1 MEIKFVQFNSSIA
14 SQQISTP
21 TETYRIEN
29 TPWTD
34 KLTFIRPDEKSE
46 IPMYRVLDKVGKII
60 NYSQDPQVK

>member
-21 TETYRIEN
+21 TETCRIEN

-34 KLTFIRPDEKSE
+34 KLTFIRPDEKGE